1 MKSKT
6 VIAIYIRVSTQEQ
19 ASEGY
24 SIGEQE
30 ARLTKYADA
39 HNWIVFKVY
48 SDPGYSGAK
57 MDRPGLK
64 DLIQDVK
71 AGKIKKVLVYKL
83 DRLSRSQKDT
93 LYLIE
98 DVFIPNDVDFV
109 SMTENLDTG
118 TPFGRAMIGI
128 LSVFAQLERE
138 QIRERMQL
146 GADARAKDG
155 YYHGGA
161 YAPIGYDYV
170 EGELII
176 NEYEALQI
184 RKIYELAETG
194 IPIYSVFKYM
204 RDHGYKHK
212 YGSWTDS
219 SIRSALTSIVYSGRI
234 TWKGKTYPGRHEAII
249 DPDRFDRM
257 VEYLDNRDLGKFKKH
272 PFQRT
277 TLLGGI
283 IFCGNCGARYYCKQ
297 NTVKRHKG
305 TPEDAKP
312 NRYYTCYSRGKS
324 SKRLIKDHNCRN
336 KNYNVKDLD
345 SIILGEIEKLAL
357 DNSYFMSIIE
367 ENKPEDHS
375 GDHKI
380 IEDRIKEIDKQIGKL
395 VELYQVSGIDFN
407 MINEKIQAL
416 NEEKN
421 SLIYNLDNE
430 DTVTPDLPIQ
440 EAKRLLK
447 TFPEILA
454 KADPDELRDIVH
466 SLIDGII
473 INGEDLEIHWKFI

>member
-98 DVFIPNDVDFV
+98 DVFIPNEVDFV

-249 DPDRFDRM
+249 DLDRYERM
-257 VEYLDNRDLGKFKKH
+257 IKYLDNRDTGKFKKH
-272 PFQRT
+272 AFQRT

-324 SKRLIKDHNCRN
+324 SKRLIKDPNCRN

-421 SLIYNLDNE
+421 SLTYNLDNE
-430 DTVTPDLPIQ
+430 HTVTPDLPIQ
-440 EAKRLLK
+440 EAKQLLN

>member
-6 VIAIYIRVSTQEQ
+6 LIAIYIRVSTQEQ

-30 ARLTKYADA
+30 ARLTKYAEA
-39 HNWIVFKVY
+39 HNWITYKIY

-64 DLIQDVK
+64 ELIQDVK

-98 DVFIPNDVDFV
+98 DVFIPNEVDFV

-161 YAPIGYDYV
+161 YAPIGYDYI

-184 RKIYELAETG
+184 RKIYDLAETG
-194 IPIYSVFKYM
+194 IPIYSVYKYM

-219 SIRSALTSIVYSGRI
+219 SVRSALTSIVYSGRI
-234 TWKGKTYPGRHEAII
+234 TWKGQTYPGRHEAII
-249 DPDRFDRM
+249 NPDRYDRM
-257 VEYLDNRDLGKFKKH
+257 VKYLNDRDTGRFKKH
-272 PFQRT
+272 PFKRT

-283 IFCGNCGARYYCKQ
+283 IFCGNCGARYFCKQ

-324 SKRLIKDHNCRN
+324 SKSMIKDPNCKN
-336 KNYNVKDLD
+336 KSYNVKDLD
-345 SIILGEIEKLAL
+345 RIILGEIEKLAI
-357 DNSYFMSIIE
+357 DDSYFTSIIE
-367 ENKPEDHS
+367 ENKSEDHKE
-375 GDHKI
+375 DCKI

-395 VELYQVSGIDFN
+395 VDLYQVSNIDFN
-407 MINEKIQAL
+407 MINEKIQTL

-421 SLIYNLDNE
+421 SLTYNLDNDKTYE
-430 DTVTPDLPIQ
+430 PELPIS
-440 EAKRLLK
+440 EAKKMLK
-447 TFPEILA
+447 TFPDILA

-473 INGEDLEIHWKFI
+473 IKGEDLEIHWKFI

>member
-98 DVFIPNDVDFV
+98 DVFIPNEVDFV

-249 DPDRFDRM
+249 DLDRYERM
-257 VEYLDNRDLGKFKKH
+257 IKYLDNRDTGKFKKH
-272 PFQRT
+272 AFQRT

-324 SKRLIKDHNCRN
+324 SKRLIKDPNCRN

-357 DNSYFMSIIE
+357 DNSYFMNIIE

-421 SLIYNLDNE
+421 SLTYNLDNE

-440 EAKRLLK
+440 EAKQLLN

>member
-98 DVFIPNDVDFV
+98 DVFIPNEVDFV

-170 EGELII
+170 EGELTI

-194 IPIYSVFKYM
+194 IPIYSVYKYM
-204 RDHGYKHK
+204 RNHGYKHK

-324 SKRLIKDHNCRN
+324 SKRLIKDPNCRN

-345 SIILGEIEKLAL
+345 SIILREIEKLAL
-357 DNSYFMSIIE
+357 DNSYFVSVIE
-367 ENKPEDHS
+367 ENKQEDHS

-421 SLIYNLDNE
+421 SLTYNLDNE

-440 EAKRLLK
+440 EAKQLLN